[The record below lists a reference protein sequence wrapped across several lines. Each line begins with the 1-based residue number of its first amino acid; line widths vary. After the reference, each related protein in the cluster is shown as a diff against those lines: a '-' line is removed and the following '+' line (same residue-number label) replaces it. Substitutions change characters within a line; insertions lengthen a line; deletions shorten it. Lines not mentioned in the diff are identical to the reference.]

1 MDTYNTA
8 VVMKLLR
15 KLNREEGITLVM
27 VTHDVNLKYFADKI
41 VWMRDGLVQRVEDVS
56 RAQQEEAAA
65 KLFSEL
71 DENTANAQS
80 VNKKKTQE
88 VVTEI
93 REPTFYEA
101 VAFSQQYYAEKERE
115 KERALLAMGLSA
127 NVTVVPTKKANTASP
142 SQAHSP
148 SKSSSS
154 STSSSSSS
162 HSSESP
168 SSKSTGT
175 SDSST
180 ALKVEV

>member
-1 MDTYNTA
+1 MFVVYCFNFIFICRGDLDTYNTA

-80 VNKKKTQE
+80 VNKKKSKE
-88 VVTEI
+88 VVTEV

-101 VAFSQQYYAEKERE
+101 VAFSQQYYAEKEKE
-115 KERALLAMGLSA
+115 KERALLAMGLTTKA
-127 NVTVVPTKKANTASP
+127 TVVPTKKASTL
-142 SQAHSP
+142 SQSHSL
-148 SKSSSS
+148 SHSRSSSH
-154 STSSSSSS
+154 TSSSSSS
-162 HSSESP
+162 ESSEP
-168 SSKSTGT
+168 T
-175 SDSST
+175 DS
-180 ALKVEV
+180 

>member
-127 NVTVVPTKKANTASP
+127 NVTVVPTKKANAT
-142 SQAHSP
+142 SP

-154 STSSSSSS
+154 STSSSSSSS

-168 SSKSTGT
+168 SSKSTGS

>member
-1 MDTYNTA
+1 
-8 VVMKLLR
+8 MKLLR

-27 VTHDVNLKYFADKI
+27 VAHDVNLKYFADKI

-80 VNKKKTQE
+80 VNKKKTKE

-101 VAFSQQYYAEKERE
+101 VAFSQQYYAEKEKE
-115 KERALLAMGLSA
+115 KERALLAMGLTTNA
-127 NVTVVPTKKANTASP
+127 TVVPTKKASV
-142 SQAHSP
+142 HSP
-148 SKSSSS
+148 SPSPSHSLSHSTSS
-154 STSSSSSS
+154 STSASSSSSS
-162 HSSESP
+162 S
-168 SSKSTGT
+168 SSKSTSSKSSES

-180 ALKVEV
+180 ALKVVL